1 MSRQVDQSGNDVF
14 SFFEGKVVLVLGAG
28 ATGVSIV
35 RWLTLNGATV
45 VLADSRE
52 NLPGFG
58 LLQKEFPEITVRP
71 GPFSDKLFTGAD
83 LVVSSPGVP
92 LAALPLEKLKNQ
104 DIPIVGDIEIFLRE
118 NINRFGAKVIAIT
131 GTNGK
136 STVTR
141 MVEKI
146 LQSCGLDAIAVGNI
160 GVPVLDVLT
169 QISKEDRALP
179 DVFVIEMSSFQI
191 DTTYSFDFDAVTV
204 LNISEDHLD
213 RYPSFDAYVASKCR
227 IYSGRGVRV
236 VNRDDPMVYGA
247 IPMLDSVVSFGLS
260 RPTGHGE
267 WGVDEVDG
275 DLWLMCGKE
284 KVCRSAELK
293 VSGSHNVSNA
303 LAALALSSAVLVRRE
318 GLASGLLLYE
328 GLDHRMQWI
337 AGVEGVHFY
346 NDSKATNVGATLA
359 AISGLSTPCVLILG
373 GESKQQNFALLIE
386 AIREKIR
393 AVVLIGK
400 DAPLIRHAL
409 RDADAQICD
418 APSMIDAVR
427 LSAEMAEYGDIILLS
442 PGCASF
448 DMFES
453 YEHRGDMFV
462 DAVRSLS

>member
-1 MSRQVDQSGNDVF
+1 MSRQVDQSGADVF
-14 SFFEGKVVLVLGAG
+14 SSFEGKVVLVLGAG
-28 ATGVSIV
+28 ATGASIV

-52 NLPGFG
+52 NFPGFG
-58 LLQKEFPEITVRP
+58 LLQREFPEITVRS
-71 GPFSDKLFTGAD
+71 GPFPDKLFTGVD

-92 LAALPLEKLKNQ
+92 LETLPLERLKNQ
-104 DIPIVGDIEIFLRE
+104 EIPVVGDIEIFLRE
-118 NINRFGAKVIAIT
+118 NINRFRAKVIAIT

-146 LQSCGLDAIAVGNI
+146 LKSCGLDAVAVGNI

-169 QISKEDRALP
+169 QISKGDRALP
-179 DVFVIEMSSFQI
+179 DVFVIEISSFQI
-191 DTTYSFDFDAVTV
+191 DTTYSFEFDAVVV

-213 RYPSFDAYVASKCR
+213 RYLNFEAYAASKRR

-260 RPTGHGE
+260 RPNGDRE
-267 WGVDEVDG
+267 WGVDQVEG
-275 DLWLMCGKE
+275 DQWLMCGE
-284 KVCRSAELK
+284 QKVCRSTELK

-303 LAALALSSAVLVRRE
+303 LAALALSSAVLVSRE
-318 GLASGLLLYE
+318 GLASGLLSYE
-328 GLDHRMQWI
+328 GLDHRMQWVADVGGI
-337 AGVEGVHFY
+337 RFY

-373 GESKQQNFALLIE
+373 GESKQQDFSLLIE
-386 AIREKIR
+386 AVREKIR
-393 AVVLIGK
+393 AVVLMGK
-400 DAPLIRHAL
+400 DAPLIKYAL
-409 RDADAQICD
+409 RDAGAQTYD

-427 LSAEMAEYGDIILLS
+427 ISAEMAEYGDVVLLS

-453 YEHRGDMFV
+453 YAHRGDMFV